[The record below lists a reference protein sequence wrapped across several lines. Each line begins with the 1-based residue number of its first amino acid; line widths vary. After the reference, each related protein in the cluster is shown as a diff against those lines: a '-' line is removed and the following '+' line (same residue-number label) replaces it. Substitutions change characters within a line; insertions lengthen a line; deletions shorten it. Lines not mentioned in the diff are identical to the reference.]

1 MKRNLWVGAAFIALL
16 GALAVG
22 SIVLGKRAVVQ
33 AASVMA
39 PRFEVDPLWPKPL
52 PNHWLLGQ
60 TIGVSVDAQD
70 HIWIIHRAGSLEP
83 GERHATTTP
92 PIAQC
97 CAPAPP
103 VLEYD
108 QAGNLLRHWGG
119 PGQGYNWP
127 DSNHGITID
136 YKGNVWI
143 GGNGRGPQ
151 PAAGR
156 GRGPAAEDN
165 EGQTGDAFQ
174 SFADNMVLKFTQDG
188 KFLMQIGK
196 PSSSKGSNDIDNLRL
211 PAKTFVDSK
220 TNELYVADGY
230 KNRRVIVFDADTG
243 AYKRHWGAYG
253 KRPADGP
260 QHGSPSGPP
269 VEDPS
274 TFSQQFRLVH
284 CVVQSKDGL
293 LYVCDRRN
301 NRIQVFRTDGTFVKE
316 GLIAPQSLG
325 FGAVHTIA
333 FSPDREQ
340 RFLYVADGAN
350 KKVWTL
356 RREDLAIL
364 GSFGHGGRAGG
375 EFILAHA
382 IATDSHGNIYLGE
395 SIGNGRVQRFKFVGM
410 RSSTSH

>member
-1 MKRNLWVGAAFIALL
+1 MVCGSLDPKPEGGLSRMGRNLYVGATFVAILVALGVATSVL
-16 GALAVG
+16 DRRAAVE
-22 SIVLGKRAVVQ
+22 
-33 AASVMA
+33 AAAVMA
-39 PRFEVDPLWPKPL
+39 PRFEVNPLWPKPL
-52 PNHWLLGQ
+52 PNHWILGQ

-70 HIWIIHRAGSLEP
+70 HIWIIHRGGSLEP
-83 GERHATTTP
+83 GEVHATTKP

-103 VLEYD
+103 VLEFD

-230 KNRRVIVFDADTG
+230 GNHRVIVYDA
-243 AYKRHWGAYG
+243 
-253 KRPADGP
+253 
-260 QHGSPSGPP
+260 
-269 VEDPS
+269 
-274 TFSQQFRLVH
+274 
-284 CVVQSKDGL
+284 
-293 LYVCDRRN
+293 
-301 NRIQVFRTDGTFVKE
+301 
-316 GLIAPQSLG
+316 
-325 FGAVHTIA
+325 
-333 FSPDREQ
+333 
-340 RFLYVADGAN
+340 
-350 KKVWTL
+350 
-356 RREDLAIL
+356 
-364 GSFGHGGRAGG
+364 
-375 EFILAHA
+375 
-382 IATDSHGNIYLGE
+382 
-395 SIGNGRVQRFKFVGM
+395 
-410 RSSTSH
+410 